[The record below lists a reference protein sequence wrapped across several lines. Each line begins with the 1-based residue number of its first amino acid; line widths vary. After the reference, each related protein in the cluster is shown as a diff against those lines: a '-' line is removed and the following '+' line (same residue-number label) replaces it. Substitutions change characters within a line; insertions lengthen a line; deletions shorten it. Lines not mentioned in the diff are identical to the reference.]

1 VAYLFT
7 EMVDTQ
13 KWKTD
18 EMPVCEQSDV
28 HLYYEVTGEGTPVL
42 FFNGS
47 GATLKTSALLIS
59 ALAQHCQVL
68 AHDQRGLG
76 RTSIPE
82 GPYTMAQYA
91 RDAVALLDEV
101 GWEKCAVVGIS
112 FGGMVA
118 QEFAATWPERV
129 SKLVLMCTSAGGDAG
144 SSYPL
149 HELGSLPIDERN
161 ARIVELTDTRFTPE
175 WLATHPKDAQMMSM
189 RAEQAKVAKS
199 DEVLRG
205 ERLQLHARIGHDVA
219 DRLHRIT
226 APTLVTAGQFDG
238 IAPVTNSQEI
248 VARIPQAELR
258 VYQGGH
264 LFTAQD
270 PQALV
275 DISQFL
281 VAE

>member
-1 VAYLFT
+1 V
-7 EMVDTQ
+7 
-13 KWKTD
+13 
-18 EMPVCEQSDV
+18 PVYKQSD
-28 HLYYEVTGEGTPVL
+28 LEMYYEFFGTGRPVL

-47 GATLKTSALLIS
+47 GATLESSSLLIA
-59 ALAQHCQVL
+59 ALASQCEVL

-91 RDAVALLDEV
+91 QDGAALLDCV
-101 GWEKCAVVGIS
+101 GWDRCAVVGIS

-129 SKLVLMCTSAGGDAG
+129 EKLVLMCTSAGGEAG

-149 HELGSLPIDERN
+149 HELGSLSVDERN
-161 ARIVELTDTRFTPE
+161 KRITELTDTRFTPE
-175 WLATHPKDAQMMSM
+175 WLATHPRDARMMSM
-189 RAEQAKVAKS
+189 RAEQAAIPKS

-205 ERLQLHARIGHDVA
+205 ERLQLRARIGHNVA

-226 APTLVTAGQFDG
+226 APTLITAGRFDG
-238 IAPVTNSQEI
+238 IAPIANSQEI
-248 VARIPQAELR
+248 AARIPSAELR
-258 VYQGGH
+258 IYEGGH

-270 PQALV
+270 PNALS
-275 DISQFL
+275 DINQFL
-281 VAE
+281 IAN